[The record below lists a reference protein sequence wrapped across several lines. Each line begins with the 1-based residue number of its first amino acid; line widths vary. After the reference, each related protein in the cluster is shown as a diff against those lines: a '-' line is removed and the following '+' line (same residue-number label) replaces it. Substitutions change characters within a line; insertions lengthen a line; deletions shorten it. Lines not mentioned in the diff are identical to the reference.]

1 MDIKRIL
8 SKGVFLRKQV
18 SSWVEDGPLSPVFS
32 QFSQITSSS
41 QTVNGMKREG
51 KRQLV
56 SIVGMDLVRIYA
68 RRSLWVLFMDTGGS
82 GIAPW
87 QGLIVLDAD
96 YRGKGQIKTPS
107 RLGIVAHE
115 LTHLLQREFNQPHY
129 WPGGGLHPAR
139 GRRWIGDS
147 TNYMEL
153 ISYLV
158 GWTVEYDFTLAGML
172 HADLSLKKDTEQE
185 RTLKTIRKRLAA
197 FTDSDPQNTSRKILE
212 LFPENKIYQQNFQT
226 ESRYTD
232 HRIPPGP
239 WHSWLSQMGFSR
251 LAIDHIMVL
260 AARG

>member
-1 MDIKRIL
+1 MDIKHIL
-8 SKGVFLRKQV
+8 RKGVFLSKQV
-18 SSWVEDGPLSPVFS
+18 SSRVEDGPLSPLFN
-32 QFSQITSSS
+32 QFSQTTSK
-41 QTVNGMKREG
+41 TPVVNVLKGEG
-51 KRQLV
+51 TRQPV

-68 RRSLWVLFMDTGGS
+68 HRSLWVLFMDTSGS

-96 YRGKGQIKTPS
+96 YRGKGQVKTPS

-115 LTHLLQREFNQPHY
+115 LTHLLQREFNQLHY
-129 WPGGGLHPAR
+129 WPGGGFRPAR

-147 TNYMEL
+147 TNYMEM

-172 HADLSLKKDTEQE
+172 HADPSLEQDTEQE

-197 FTDSDPQNTSRKILE
+197 FTDSDPRDASRKILE
-212 LFPENKIYQQNFQT
+212 LFPKNIIYQQNFRT
-226 ESRYTD
+226 ESRYPD
-232 HRIPPGP
+232 RRIPPGT